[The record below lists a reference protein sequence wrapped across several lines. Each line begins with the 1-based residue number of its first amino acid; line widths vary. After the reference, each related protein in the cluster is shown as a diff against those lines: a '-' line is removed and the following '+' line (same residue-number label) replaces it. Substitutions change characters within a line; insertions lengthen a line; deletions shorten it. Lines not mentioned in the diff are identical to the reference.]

1 MLRPVCYGHHFD
13 LALLLNLTLSRTFL
27 FHSFQWTI
35 WTYSVFHIRC
45 LLRIL
50 RNYWV
55 SSWDIFQLTAS
66 FFFSQIWMHCSIDLV
81 WITRGRYL
89 SELWLLYVV
98 WVYWYYDFLSQVK
111 LMSEYKGVLPKVVL
125 QVRQVMFFI
134 LQFCI

>member
-81 WITRGRYL
+81 WIMRGRYL